1 MRSFGK
7 TIRAQRQKLKLTQR
21 QVADAVE
28 VTDAYICSLESDK
41 KSPPPY
47 HTVAAIADTLELDA
61 ERLWSIAVKHREEQA
76 MEKSRRK
83 TMARKRNSND
93 EGGNDRL
100 QKENATVIPDS
111 QINAFFDLPE
121 NQVPTFALVQK
132 QPKDMTMEEKRAVY
146 QAIDIARKAVSDE
159 MDKSIGSS

>member
-21 QVADAVE
+21 QVAEAVD
-28 VTDAYICSLESDK
+28 VSDAYICSLESDK

-61 ERLWSIAVKHREEQA
+61 ERLWSIAVIHREEQA
-76 MEKSRRK
+76 MAKSRRK
-83 TMARKRNSND
+83 TMSRKRNS

-100 QKENATVIPDS
+100 QKENATVIPDN

-146 QAIDIARKAVSDE
+146 QAINIARKAVSDE
-159 MDKSIGSS
+159 MDKSTGSS